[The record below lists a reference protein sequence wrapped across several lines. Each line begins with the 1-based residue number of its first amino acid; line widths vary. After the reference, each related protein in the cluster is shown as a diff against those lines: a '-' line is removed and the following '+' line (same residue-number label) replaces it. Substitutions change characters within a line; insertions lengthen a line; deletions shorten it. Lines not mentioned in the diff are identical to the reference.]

1 MEKQSHPGPRSFEG
15 ARAIE
20 PFPREL
26 RLPPTVRI
34 LPGVEVTIPAHE
46 AEAMRPSFLER
57 IDSIT
62 DRALLRTVH
71 GERLLGIPIPM
82 SNDCVSVLARRTEL
96 RPVRKIS

>member
-1 MEKQSHPGPRSFEG
+1 MEKQSHPGPRPFEG

-20 PFPREL
+20 PFAREL

-62 DRALLRTVH
+62 DRTLLRTVH
-71 GERLLGIPIPM
+71 GERLPHNSTPM
-82 SNDCVSVLARRTEL
+82 TA
-96 RPVRKIS
+96 

>member
-1 MEKQSHPGPRSFEG
+1 MKEQAQPRASMGECAG
-15 ARAIE
+15 AIE
-20 PFPREL
+20 PFAREL
-26 RLPPTVRI
+26 RLPPALGI